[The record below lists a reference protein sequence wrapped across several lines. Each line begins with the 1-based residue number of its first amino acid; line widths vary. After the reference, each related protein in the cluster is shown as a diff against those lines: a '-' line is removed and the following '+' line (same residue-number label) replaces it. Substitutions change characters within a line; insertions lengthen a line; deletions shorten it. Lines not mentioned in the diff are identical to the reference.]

1 MYQGTTPT
9 LVFMVPGV
17 DLTEAKA
24 WVTLV
29 SGNKEWD
36 FTGDRVTVAYEDGQ
50 SLLTIALTQ
59 EETFKLP
66 VGSLKAQVRWVDA
79 DEQAWA
85 TEEASLQVSGVL
97 MKKVIRYADPD
108 ADAEEE

>member
-9 LVFMVPGV
+9 LIFVVPGV
-17 DLTEAKA
+17 DLTEVKA

-36 FTGDRVTVAYEDGQ
+36 FTGDRVTVTYENSQ

-66 VGSLKAQVRWVDA
+66 TGTLKAQVRWVDENEEA
-79 DEQAWA
+79 YASG
-85 TEEASLQVSGVL
+85 EASLQVTGVL
-97 MKKVIRYADPD
+97 MKKVIRYADP
-108 ADAEEE
+108 AAAAEEE